1 MDVEIELV
9 GTPSRWV
16 LSQSRIRIG
25 RGSRC
30 DVILPAE
37 EYPSVAN
44 EHAVLDIANGLVMLA
59 GGRGADAPVWMN
71 NNLMSAS
78 TVVHSGDVLR
88 LGPSGP
94 TLKITVV
101 DRARLRE
108 GEVRTRATISA
119 EKTVIAPVPGR
130 GGDRADRVDRPTE
143 MATVIASGP
152 VAVPSSPAPAAKGVR
167 VRFGQESGAEAAAPA
182 AAATQKTPATPAVSG
197 GDLHMMEKKLD
208 TMRNLL
214 AANLV
219 VLVMLLFGL
228 FYMGQQISQDR
239 AELREM
245 HVQAQTAVGQFTPS
259 LDARL
264 GVFETRMD
272 GMDAKMQAAE
282 DHMMQRM
289 NTEVPAMMD
298 QYLNRKIAEAK
309 RQAPAGVP
317 VQLPTP

>member
-9 GTPSRWV
+9 GTSSRWV

-59 GGRGADAPVWMN
+59 GGRGTDAPVWMN
-71 NNLMSAS
+71 NNLMSAN

-119 EKTVIAPVPGR
+119 EKTVIAAAPGR
-130 GGDRADRVDRPTE
+130 GVDRADRVDRPTE

-152 VAVPSSPAPAAKGVR
+152 AAVPASQTPQAKGVR

-182 AAATQKTPATPAVSG
+182 VAATQKTPATPAIPG

-219 VLVMLLFGL
+219 VLVLLLFGL
-228 FYMGQQISQDR
+228 FYEGQQINQNR
-239 AELREM
+239 VELREM

-264 GVFETRMD
+264 SVFETRMD
-272 GMDAKMQAAE
+272 GMDGKMQAAE
-282 DHMMQRM
+282 DHMVQRM

-298 QYLNRKIAEAK
+298 QYLNRKLAEAK
-309 RQAPAGVP
+309 RQVPPGIPVP
-317 VQLPTP
+317 VTTP

>member
-1 MDVEIELV
+1 MDVEIELE
-9 GTPSRWV
+9 GTTNRWV

-25 RGSRC
+25 GGSRC
-30 DVILPAE
+30 DVILPPE
-37 EYPSVAN
+37 EYPSVAS

-59 GGRGADAPVWMN
+59 AGRGTDAPVWMN
-71 NNLMSAS
+71 NHLMSGN

-101 DRARLRE
+101 DRVKLRE

-119 EKTVIAPVPGR
+119 EKTVIAAAPGSR
-130 GGDRADRVDRPTE
+130 VDRTDRPTE
-143 MATVIASGP
+143 MATVMAASPMDG
-152 VAVPSSPAPAAKGVR
+152 AANPARQAKSQGVR

-182 AAATQKTPATPAVSG
+182 VPTTSKAPVAPAGAG
-197 GDLHMMEKKLD
+197 GDVRMIEKKLD

-219 VLVMLLFGL
+219 VLVLLLFGL
-228 FYMGQQISQDR
+228 FYESQQINQNR
-239 AELREM
+239 VALEQMRM
-245 HVQAQTAVGQFTPS
+245 QAQTAMGQFTPS

-264 GVFETRMD
+264 NVFETRMD

-282 DHMMQRM
+282 DHMVQRM
-289 NTEVPAMMD
+289 NAEVPAMMD
-298 QYLNRKIAEAK
+298 QYLKRKEAELK
-309 RQAPAGVP
+309 RQAPAGIP
-317 VQLPTP
+317 VPTP